1 MPPSSPPAGPPGRVP
16 HDQIPDRLPHDRL
29 LAFEAILVASPL
41 NVTICDRD
49 LIIREASAA
58 AAELAGMPRAALV
71 GRCLRDDFPAAYIA
85 DMERVLAG
93 ESVEVEG
100 AIARQ
105 LAPEERWSRVLMVPI
120 RDSAGDVKAGMT
132 IVVDVS
138 QQKRADELIEK
149 LAFIDPVTELPNR
162 AMFSMML
169 ARTLS
174 DEGAAKRR
182 LALAW
187 LNLDRFKDVNDALGL
202 EAGDALLRAV
212 GERLHEHLRT
222 NDLVARTGADDF
234 VVLLGRIT
242 SRKHLDW
249 LIGRIQ
255 EVFAAPFTVGGK
267 QVLLSASCG
276 IAANPHGSG
285 EARRLQENAHSAMRA
300 AKKLGGG
307 GVEFFGKDV
316 AADGSARLWLAHE
329 IRDGIK
335 QGHFTL
341 HYQPLLDLET
351 MHVEAV
357 EALARWQHP
366 QRGLLSPVDFIP
378 FAEETGLIVSLGRHL
393 RARACTR
400 LRGWQQ
406 SLPAA
411 PRLSLNISAREV
423 QRSDVCGEV
432 TRAADRA
439 GLALSSLELEFTET
453 AVLANPG
460 RAAAVAAGLRQ
471 AGATVALDDFGTGY
485 SSLTHLRDMPI
496 DRLKIDRS
504 FVGTC
509 LEDHSASAILVAVTH
524 LAHDLGMKVVAE
536 GIETQAQLQ
545 FVKEVGCDAAQGYH
559 LARPLSPGDC
569 TEYLKAAQ
577 G

>member
-1 MPPSSPPAGPPGRVP
+1 MPASPPPAGSPGL
-16 HDQIPDRLPHDRL
+16 LPHDRL
-29 LAFEAILVASPL
+29 LAFEAILASSPL
-41 NVTICDRD
+41 NVTIYDRD
-49 LIIREASAA
+49 FVIREASAA
-58 AAELAGMPRAALV
+58 AAKVAGRSRAALV
-71 GRCLRDDFPAAYIA
+71 GRSLRDDFPASYLAN
-85 DMERVLAG
+85 MERVLAG
-93 ESVEVEG
+93 ESVEVEDAG
-100 AIARQ
+100 AAR
-105 LAPEERWSRVLMVPI
+105 LSAEERWTRVLMVPI
-120 RDSAGDVKAGMT
+120 RDAAGAVQAGMT
-132 IVVDVS
+132 IAVDVS

-169 ARTLS
+169 SRTLS
-174 DEGAAKRR
+174 GEGAKKRQ
-182 LALAW
+182 LALVW

-202 EAGDALLRAV
+202 EAGDRLLRAV

-222 NDLVARTGADDF
+222 NDVVARSGADDF
-234 VVLLGRIT
+234 VVLLGRIA

-249 LIGRIQ
+249 LLWRIH
-255 EVFAAPFTVGGK
+255 EVFATPFTVGDD

-276 IAANPHGSG
+276 VAAHPHGSG

-307 GVEFFGKDV
+307 AVEFFDTDI
-316 AADGSARLWLAHE
+316 AAGGSARLWLAHE

-335 QGHFTL
+335 RGDFML
-341 HYQPLLDLET
+341 HYQPLLNLET
-351 MHVEAV
+351 MRVEAV

-366 QRGLLSPVDFIP
+366 ERGLLSPAEFIP

-393 RARACTR
+393 RARACTH

-406 SLPAA
+406 SLAAA
-411 PRLSLNISAREV
+411 PRLALNISAREV

-432 TRAADRA
+432 TRAADKA
-439 GLALSSLELEFTET
+439 GLATSSLEVEFTET
-453 AVLANPG
+453 AVLANPE
-460 RAAAVAAGLRQ
+460 RAAGVAAGLRQ

-485 SSLTHLRDMPI
+485 SSLTHLRELPI

-504 FVGTC
+504 FVGSC
-509 LEDHSASAILVAVTH
+509 LEDRSASAILVAVTQ

-545 FVKEVGCDAAQGYH
+545 FVREIGCDAAQGYH
-559 LARPLSPGDC
+559 LARPLTYGDC
-569 TEYLKAAQ
+569 TEYLEAER